1 MTKNVEN
8 FLVVSG
14 YWEVVFVI
22 NPIPSAYIYY
32 QSAWITANHQGEMKM
47 RIIVKKVKP
56 AQRNEYKKHPKIT
69 ALLAAALALLIARYA
84 VGKGTFQSG
93 SGINAPELPAEF
105 ATDAGGK
112 GTALSSISD
121 DEETPPTTTTTT
133 LPRSGGTTTAPLN
146 SGDSLTVDDELDDL
160 LLDVE
165 EIDSGVSASY
175 NGKLDVPSNVRLDR
189 LDFGSDFV
197 KPLKKARIT
206 SRFDYRVNPVTGR
219 YVFHTGMDLGAAQGS
234 DIMAM
239 KAGKVISAKYNGGY
253 GKVVII
259 EHSDGIRTLYAHCSK
274 LLVKAGEKVR
284 KGQVI
289 ALVGSTGNSTGP
301 HLHIEFR
308 KGGKKYD
315 PEWVL
320 GGIYS

>member
-1 MTKNVEN
+1 
-8 FLVVSG
+8 
-14 YWEVVFVI
+14 
-22 NPIPSAYIYY
+22 
-32 QSAWITANHQGEMKM
+32 M
-47 RIIVKKVKP
+47 RIIVKKVRRE
-56 AQRNEYKKHPKIT
+56 QRKNWRGRWRRT
-69 ALLAAALALLIARYA
+69 AAFIGAAAAALSAVRWAVDETSVNVAADARIF
-84 VGKGTFQSG
+84 V
-93 SGINAPELPAEF
+93 
-105 ATDAGGK
+105 
-112 GTALSSISD
+112 SISD
-121 DEETPPTTTTTT
+121 RSSAKMPAVEAMELEL
-133 LPRSGGTTTAPLN
+133 LPQAKSGGNEPAIN
-146 SGDSLTVDDELDDL
+146 SRDSLTVDDELDDL
-160 LLDVE
+160 LLDE

-197 KPLKKARIT
+197 KPLRKARVT

-239 KAGKVISAKYNGGY
+239 KSGRVVSAKYNGGY
-253 GKVVII
+253 GNVVII

-289 ALVGSTGNSTGP
+289 ARVGSTGNSTGP

-308 KGGKKYD
+308 KGGKRYD
-315 PEWVL
+315 PEWVI
-320 GGIYS
+320 GGIYN

>member
-1 MTKNVEN
+1 
-8 FLVVSG
+8 
-14 YWEVVFVI
+14 
-22 NPIPSAYIYY
+22 
-32 QSAWITANHQGEMKM
+32 M

-56 AQRNEYKKHPKIT
+56 ARRNEYKKHPKIT
-69 ALLAAALALLIARYA
+69 ALAAAALALLIARYA
-84 VGKGTFQSG
+84 AGRWTILPGQGETAQELSA
-93 SGINAPELPAEF
+93 GIQ
-105 ATDAGGK
+105 TDAGGESA
-112 GTALSSISD
+112 TLSSISD

-160 LLDVE
+160 LLDGE
-165 EIDSGVSASY
+165 EIDSGISSSY
-175 NGKLDVPSNVRLDR
+175 NGKLDIPSNVRLDR

-219 YVFHTGMDLGAAQGS
+219 YVFHTGMDLGAASGS

-239 KAGKVISAKYNGGY
+239 KAGKVISSRYNGGY
-253 GKVVII
+253 GNVVIV
-259 EHSDGIRTLYAHCSK
+259 EHADGIRTLYAHCSK

-289 ALVGSTGNSTGP
+289 ARVGSTGNSTGP

-315 PEWVL
+315 PEWVI
-320 GGIYS
+320 GGIYN

>member
-1 MTKNVEN
+1 
-8 FLVVSG
+8 
-14 YWEVVFVI
+14 
-22 NPIPSAYIYY
+22 
-32 QSAWITANHQGEMKM
+32 M
-47 RIIVKKVKP
+47 RIIVKKVHR
-56 AQRNEYKKHPKIT
+56 QQSVRSKKSGGR
-69 ALLAAALALLIARYA
+69 AVAFAAAALALVVFRYVSASGIAA
-84 VGKGTFQSG
+84 VYTSQESDSAPSKVAMQSG
-93 SGINAPELPAEF
+93 FDVTS
-105 ATDAGGK
+105 K
-112 GTALSSISD
+112 GLSPIG
-121 DEETPPTTTTTT
+121 DEDESFPTTTTTT
-133 LPRSGGTTTAPLN
+133 LPRSAGMTTAPLN
-146 SGDSLTVDDELDDL
+146 TGDSLTVDDELDDL
-160 LLDVE
+160 LLDGE
-165 EIDSGVSASY
+165 EIDSGISSSY

-219 YVFHTGMDLGAAQGS
+219 YVFHTGMDLGAASGS

-253 GKVVII
+253 GNVVIL

-289 ALVGSTGNSTGP
+289 ARVGSTGNSTGP

-315 PEWVL
+315 PEWVI
-320 GGIYS
+320 GGIYN